1 MTGRS
6 PDRKISGSL
15 SRISQIW
22 AKPETAIKGE
32 RWNIRICEA
41 NSAAKLQRKVN
52 RLLEAGYIP
61 AGGVAASP
69 SASTAVWWY
78 YQAMTKSQAEPEG
91 QGVASKPLAAGFG
104 DFD

>member
-1 MTGRS
+1 M
-6 PDRKISGSL
+6 
-15 SRISQIW
+15 
-22 AKPETAIKGE
+22 EY
-32 RWNIRICEA
+32 RICEA

-52 RLLEAGYIP
+52 RLIEAGWVP

-78 YQAMTKSQAEPEG
+78 YQAMIKPRADPEG
-91 QGVASKPLAAGFG
+91 QPAESKPLAAGFG